1 MITYHKLKM
10 IKKLSINLIFIF
22 LTFIHFNNLSSKEF
36 NYICINESDFMIV
49 FNINLNSKIIVHTKS
64 RVSENDTSSNAGQV
78 YEVNE
83 LEEIFL
89 WDYPRVW
96 TYQWDEGYDNFTFR
110 EFNFQNNTMKFTSL
124 DSEGTDG
131 NFYYNCFVS

>member
-1 MITYHKLKM
+1 M
-10 IKKLSINLIFIF
+10 IKKLLINLIFIF
-22 LTFIHFNNLSSKEF
+22 ITFSHLSNLSSKEF

-49 FNINLNSKIIVHTKS
+49 FKINKNSKIIVHAKS
-64 RVSENDTSSNAGQV
+64 RVSENDTSANAGQV

-96 TYQWDEGYDNFTFR
+96 TYQWSAENDNFTFR
-110 EFNFQNNTMKFTSL
+110 EFDFQNNTMRFTSL

-131 NFYYNCFVS
+131 NFYYNCLVN

>member
-1 MITYHKLKM
+1 M
-10 IKKLSINLIFIF
+10 IKKLLINLIFIF
-22 LTFIHFNNLSSKEF
+22 FTFSHLSNLSSKEF
-36 NYICINESDFMIV
+36 NLICINESDFMIV
-49 FNINLNSKIIVHTKS
+49 FKINKNSKIIVHAKS
-64 RVSENDTSSNAGQV
+64 RVSENSTSANAGQV

-96 TYQWDEGYDNFTFR
+96 TYQWSAENDNFTFR
-110 EFNFQNNTMKFTSL
+110 EFDFQNNTMRFTSL

-131 NFYYNCFVS
+131 NFYYNCLVN

>member
-1 MITYHKLKM
+1 MN
-10 IKKLSINLIFIF
+10 KKILINLIFIF
-22 LTFIHFNNLSSKEF
+22 FVFNYFSNLSSKEF
-36 NYICINESDFMIV
+36 NYICINESDFMTV

-64 RVSENDTSSNAGQV
+64 RVSENSTSSNAGQV

-96 TYQWDEGYDNFTFR
+96 TYQWDTDYDNFTFR
-110 EFNFQNNTMKFTSL
+110 EFNLQNNTMRFTSL

-131 NFYYNCFVS
+131 NFYYNCFIS